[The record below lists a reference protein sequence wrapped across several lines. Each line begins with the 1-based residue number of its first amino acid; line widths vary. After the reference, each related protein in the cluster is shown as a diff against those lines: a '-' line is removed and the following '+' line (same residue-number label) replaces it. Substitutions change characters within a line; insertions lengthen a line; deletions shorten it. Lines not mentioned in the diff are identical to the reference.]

1 MTDDHAPFRMAIIG
15 AGIFAEANHY
25 PSLSHHALDGVVERV
40 AVCDLERSRAE
51 TMADRYGWGSVYTD
65 AARMLASETLDGV
78 IVCAGGPSHPGL
90 ACQVLESGLPVFLEK
105 PAAID
110 VEGTRRIADCARDAD
125 RIVQVGHQKRHGLA
139 YRRARSIVAD
149 EDVFGRIIHIE
160 SKQLGFP
167 VFPTFYT
174 CMLEWQCHNLDLVM
188 ALGGPVT
195 EVEAKAHLVDDRHG
209 SLNALL
215 RFESGAVASLIWGTY
230 GGPGPFAERIEIIGD
245 RNKGVCIANARE
257 VTLFEEEVGETWT
270 SDWNPISKNQ
280 SHVFN
285 GYVPQLLHFVDCV
298 RSGSDPEPSIHQ
310 EVRTME
316 VLRDIA
322 LRAGIPLEWRF
333 ISSAP

>member
-1 MTDDHAPFRMAIIG
+1 MADDRAPFRMGIIG

-25 PSLSHHALDGVVERV
+25 PSLSHHALRGLVERV
-40 AVCDLERSRAE
+40 AVCDLRRERAE
-51 TMADRYGWGSVYTD
+51 DLADRYGWRDVYTD
-65 AARMLASETLDGV
+65 SAVMLAEAGLDGV
-78 IVCAGGPSHPGL
+78 IVCAGAPNHPDL
-90 ACQVLESGLPVFLEK
+90 ACQVLDAGLPVFLEK

-110 VEGTRRIADCARDAD
+110 VAGTQRVAEAAEGAA

-139 YRRARSIVAD
+139 YQRARRIVGD
-149 EDVFGRIIHIE
+149 EASFGRIVHIE

-174 CMLEWQCHNLDLVM
+174 CMLEWQCHNLDLVL
-188 ALGGPVT
+188 AFGGRAV
-195 EVEAKAHLVDDRHG
+195 EVEAKAHLVDERHG

-215 RFESGAVASLIWGTY
+215 RFESGAIACLTWGTF
-230 GGPGPFAERIEIIGD
+230 GGPGPFAERIEIVGD
-245 RNKGVCIANARE
+245 RNRGVAIANARE
-257 VTLFEEEVGETWT
+257 VTVFEEEVGETWT

-285 GYVPQLLHFVDCV
+285 GYVPQLLHFVERA
-298 RSGSDPEPSIHQ
+298 RSGEQPEPSIHD

-322 LRAGIPLEWRF
+322 TRAGIPIEWAF

>member
-1 MTDDHAPFRMAIIG
+1 MTEQHAPFRMAIIG

-40 AVCDLERSRAE
+40 AICDLDRGRAE
-51 TMADRYGWGSVYTD
+51 TLAGRYGWGRVHTN
-65 AARMLASETLDGV
+65 AAEMLATESLDGL
-78 IVCAGGPSHPGL
+78 IVCAGGPNHPDL
-90 ACQVLESGLPVFLEK
+90 ASQVLEAGLPVFLEK

-110 VEGTRRIADCARDAD
+110 VKGTRRIADQAR
-125 RIVQVGHQKRHGLA
+125 RTGLIVQVGHQKRHGLA
-139 YRRARSIVAD
+139 YRRARAIVAD
-149 EDVFGRIIHIE
+149 EAAFGHITHIE

-174 CMLEWQCHNLDLVM
+174 CMLEWQCHNLDMVM
-188 ALGGPVT
+188 ALGGEVS
-195 EVEAKAHLVDDRHG
+195 EVEAKAHLVDERHG
-209 SLNALL
+209 ALTALL
-215 RFESGAVASLIWGTY
+215 RFESGAVASLTWGTY
-230 GGPGPFAERIEIIGD
+230 GGPGPFAERIEIVGD
-245 RNKGVCIANARE
+245 RNKGVSIVNARE
-257 VTLFEEEVGETWT
+257 VTLFEEEIGEVWT

-285 GYVPQLLHFVDCV
+285 GYVPQLLHFVECAT
-298 RSGSDPEPSIHQ
+298 SGSEPEPSIHQ

-322 LRAGIPLEWRF
+322 ISAGIPLEWQY

>member
-1 MTDDHAPFRMAIIG
+1 MGIIG

-25 PSLSHHALDGVVERV
+25 PSLSHHALQGVVERV
-40 AVCDLERSRAE
+40 AICDLDPDRARRL
-51 TMADRYGWGSVYTD
+51 ADRYGWASVHTD
-65 AARMLASETLDGV
+65 AAEMLHRERLDGV
-78 IVCAGGPSHPGL
+78 IVCAGGPRHPDL
-90 ACQVLESGLPVFLEK
+90 ACLVLGAGLPVFLEK

-110 VEGTRRIADCARDAD
+110 VEGTQRIADAARAAG

-149 EDVFGRIIHIE
+149 EARFGRITHIE

-174 CMLEWQCHNLDLVM
+174 CMLEWQCHNLDMVM
-188 ALGGPVT
+188 AIGGPVA
-195 EVEAKAHLVDDRHG
+195 EVEAKAWLVDERHG
-209 SLNALL
+209 ALNALL

-230 GGPGPFAERIEIIGD
+230 GGPGPHAERIDIVGD
-245 RNKGVCIANARE
+245 RNRGVSIVNARE
-257 VTLFEEEVGETWT
+257 VVVFEEDVAETWT

-285 GYVPQLLHFVDCV
+285 GYVPQLEQFVACA
-298 RSGSDPEPSIHQ
+298 RAGTEPEPSIHD
-310 EVRTME
+310 EVRTMS

-322 LRAGIPLEWRF
+322 ARAGIPLEWQF